1 MTLVRV
7 YKKNG
12 KPVHQHEG
20 SYRFSDMLNDFFGEE
35 RYNGVYSTPS
45 TPKVNVI
52 EENEYFELE
61 IALPGVSKKDISI
74 DVEKDSLNIS
84 HKEKEEAEENTAY
97 SRREFDYSQFKK
109 SFHLP
114 KTIDSEKI
122 EAKMSEG
129 ILTVKLPKREEAI
142 DRGPREIKIS

>member
-12 KPVHQHEG
+12 RPVDQNEN
-20 SYRFSDMLNDFFGEE
+20 SYRFSDMFNDFFGEE
-35 RYNGVYSTPS
+35 NYGSVYSA
-45 TPKVNVI
+45 PKVNVI
-52 EENEYFELE
+52 EDKEHFQLE
-61 IALPGVSKKDISI
+61 IALPGVSKDDILI
-74 DVEKDSLNIS
+74 GVEKDNLNIS
-84 HKEKEEAEENTAY
+84 HKEKEESEEKAVYN
-97 SRREFDYSQFKK
+97 RKEFDYSQFKR

-114 KTIDSEKI
+114 KTIDSGKI
-122 EAKMSEG
+122 NAKMDNG